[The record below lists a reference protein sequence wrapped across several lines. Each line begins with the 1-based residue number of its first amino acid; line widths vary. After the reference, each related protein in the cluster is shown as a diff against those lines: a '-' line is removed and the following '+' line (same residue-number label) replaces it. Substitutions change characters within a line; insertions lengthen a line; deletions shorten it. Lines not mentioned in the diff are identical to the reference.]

1 MKFKYSP
8 FTNKI
13 SLQEQRWPRGVGLNT
28 RTADSLI
35 KWAANK
41 NISPEHEEHLARG
54 LVRGGFGNLTV
65 MSHGGPD
72 LTQDKFETT
81 PQEHNVAAR
90 VLGWFRKRREA
101 TQRTGAT
108 TNTSKMLPAPPQSEQ
123 QTPSDS
129 APQSEQQTP
138 SDSAPPEQPPSAEEM
153 AAARTHWSRQR
164 QIGRQ
169 VRKGLD
175 AAFQGMLQ
183 NTSRRRQTGTP
194 TRAALPE
201 PNPRMQELASRIAKR
216 PLLAGPR

>member
-1 MKFKYSP
+1 LKISSERSEMKFKYSP

-72 LTQDKFETT
+72 LTQNKFETT

-108 TNTSKMLPAPPQSEQ
+108 TNTSRMLPAPPQ
-123 QTPSDS
+123 P
-129 APQSEQQTP
+129 EQQTP

-153 AAARTHWSRQR
+153 AAARTHWSGQR

-175 AAFQGMLQ
+175 AAFQGVLQ
-183 NTSRRRQTGTP
+183 NTSGRRQSGTP